1 MTGHGQT
8 GHGQEASAI
17 SRVSRIEVVTL
28 DREGES
34 GLAFWPESALEAST
48 PCRIS
53 LRRSLVKRTCCRQH
67 DEELL
72 GATVALD
79 LLKAPLLASFR
90 SDTTPGR
97 RTA

>member
-8 GHGQEASAI
+8 RYGQEPSAI
-17 SRVSRIEVVTL
+17 SRVSRIEVVTF
-28 DREGES
+28 DSEGQS

-53 LRRSLVKRTCCRQH
+53 LRRSLVERTRCRHH

-72 GATVALD
+72 GATAALD
-79 LLKAPLLASFR
+79 LLNAHLLASIR

-97 RTA
+97 RAA